1 MSYIPEMA
9 GFGHNLSPP
18 SASGQPLPARGRA
31 SRESHRWSP
40 ARWRSAVGSIGGDE
54 QRAVQHKST
63 GTPRPLSL
71 HMVWRASRDNVV
83 TAFGEDGRMASKK
96 ARQPTT
102 ELSVHQAIE
111 SNFSA

>member
-31 SRESHRWSP
+31 SRESRRWSR

-63 GTPRPLSL
+63 GTARPLSL

-83 TAFGEDGRMASKK
+83 TALAKTDVWP
-96 ARQPTT
+96 ARKQDNR
-102 ELSVHQAIE
+102 LR
-111 SNFSA
+111 N